1 MGITGIIALVLL
13 ALLIVTISVVASGI
27 RQKNWKKIVFPVI
40 AFAVLI
46 VGIYLA
52 LVTFITSM

>member
-13 ALLIVTISVVASGI
+13 ALLIVTICVVVSGI

-40 AFAVLI
+40 AFVVLI

-52 LVTFITSM
+52 LVHFITSM

>member
-13 ALLIVTISVVASGI
+13 ALLIVTICVVVSGI

-40 AFAVLI
+40 AFVVLAA
-46 VGIYLA
+46 GIYLA
-52 LVTFITSM
+52 LVSFITSM